1 MKREQ
6 MPNIE
11 NYFEI
16 KRPATRNNSAHI
28 QMIKKMTIRDGIKMA
43 E

>member
-1 MKREQ
+1 MQ
-6 MPNIE
+6 NIE
-11 NYFEI
+11 NAVEI
-16 KRPATRNNSAHI
+16 KTPATRNNSAHI